1 MHGASRIGD
10 SKIVSLLIEYGAE
23 VNLLS
28 SAVGAYS
35 PLYTAARY
43 ANVPVVSKLIRAGA
57 DVNLVVND
65 VGYTAL
71 MGALSS
77 PAEALGMD
85 NTRLYR
91 RQIDTISLLLQAG
104 ANINAVSL
112 DGNTALLCAIWHSYV
127 DQVRFLIANGA
138 NVNQGTAFGGPLMS
152 AIQKDD
158 FNKVRLLV
166 LAGAE
171 TRNIPGSFFLEY
183 IQPVMSSLD
192 EVVSD
197 HSSLISMAYVQLKNG
212 EQNEKM
218 FQNAAFRDLFNE
230 WDDLK
235 FGMVSR
241 IVPSLVTLETE
252 DTFVTYILAPFLVNA
267 GMDRLNELEIVLSF
281 LTAPCTSRIKVYH
294 GTDKPEL
301 VRFIK
306 ATFRYAI
313 LMGSFEDDLD
323 ALDSFVGDMFA
334 VFSNLNAEM
343 GALDQA
349 IRGVIPDVHIG
360 NVLRFRHG
368 EFGSYSKSAEN
379 LKRRLRTM

>member
-1 MHGASRIGD
+1 M
-10 SKIVSLLIEYGAE
+10 
-23 VNLLS
+23 LS